1 MRKKP
6 NLIPRMERCA
16 AVLLSEPESFRG
28 RWKESFPAFREIR
41 LELGC
46 GKGRFTCGEAARE
59 PEALLLALEK
69 VPDAMVVAMERVTEQ
84 GLPNVRFLDRDARW
98 LTDLFAPG
106 EIGRLYINFCDPW
119 PKSRDAKLRL
129 TSPGFLRLY
138 AEILPPGGEIWFKT
152 DNTPLFDWSA
162 AQLEA
167 EGWALSEVTHDL
179 HAAGPVGIM
188 TDYETRFHEQGQ
200 PINRLVATRTADTK
214 TTAAGPVP
222 RLRNASLSDARG
234 AEESAAA
241 AENLHGLHG
250 RAPGSCRPPVRDPQ
264 RQRGRGDG

>member
-1 MRKKP
+1 MRMRKKP

-16 AVLLSEPESFRG
+16 AVQITAPEALRG
-28 RWKESFPAFREIR
+28 RWGEVFSDYKERR

-69 VPDAMVVAMERVTEQ
+69 VPDAMVVAMERIMEQ
-84 GLPNVRFLDRDARW
+84 KIPNVRFLERDAAC
-98 LTDLFAPG
+98 LPDLFAPG
-106 EIGRLYINFCDPW
+106 EISRLYINFCDPW

-129 TSPGFLRLY
+129 TAPGFLRLY
-138 AEILPPGGEIWFKT
+138 ADLLLPGGEIWFKT
-152 DNTPLFDWSA
+152 DNTPLFDWSIA
-162 AQLEA
+162 RLEE
-167 EGWALSEVTHDL
+167 EGWSLSEVTHDL
-179 HAAGPVGIM
+179 HQNGPVGIM
-188 TDYETRFHEQGQ
+188 TDYEAKFYDQGVK
-200 PINRLVATRTADTK
+200 INRLVATRTADTK

-241 AENLHGLHG
+241 AEQ
-250 RAPGSCRPPVRDPQ
+250 S
-264 RQRGRGDG
+264 